1 MSNGVTDCADKNS
14 AKMGQLQNL
23 YTSRLYNSFTK
34 TQSDKLSMVNNNSN
48 QKASDEETLDSTS
61 FYKESTPFLNKP
73 LLC

>member
-23 YTSRLYNSFTK
+23 YTSRLHNSFTK
-34 TQSDKLSMVNNNSN
+34 TQSDTLRMVNNNNN